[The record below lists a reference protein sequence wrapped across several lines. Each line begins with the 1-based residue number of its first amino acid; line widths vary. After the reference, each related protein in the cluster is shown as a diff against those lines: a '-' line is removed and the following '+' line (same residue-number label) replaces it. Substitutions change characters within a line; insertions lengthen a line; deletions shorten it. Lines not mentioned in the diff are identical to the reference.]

1 MQYTKLENSL
11 KRDSVSAGS
20 EAESNALAGD
30 VFELDTL
37 ELTRRGRREQARYM
51 AELAAAGVRGA
62 VELGRRVLRAIESC
76 VSTRERHSL
85 KGN

>member
-1 MQYTKLENSL
+1 MQYRQSEKSL
-11 KRDSVSAGS
+11 KSHSVSAGS
-20 EAESNALAGD
+20 QTETDSLAGG

-37 ELTRRGRREQARYM
+37 ELTRRGRREQARYL
-51 AELAAAGVRGA
+51 AELAAAGVKSA
-62 VELGRRVLRAIESC
+62 TNLGRRVLRAIEEH

>member
-1 MQYTKLENSL
+1 M
-11 KRDSVSAGS
+11 SAGS
-20 EAESNALAGD
+20 ETETDTLAGD
-30 VFELDTL
+30 VLELDTL
-37 ELTRRGRREQARYM
+37 ELTRRGRREQARYL

-62 VELGRRVLRAIESC
+62 ADLGRRALRAIEGC